1 LVGEVRQHKVKRV
14 EVVKKFG
21 EPRKVEKRIKLK
33 AISVKVRGLGPKTVE
48 KLEQIGVEYVDQFLS
63 MNLEEIY
70 QKLIA
75 LFNVVRIKPYKIK
88 QWQNFIRECL
98 QA

>member
-88 QWQNFIRECL
+88 QWQTIIRECL

>member
-1 LVGEVRQHKVKRV
+1 MSILFDVKR
-14 EVVKKFG
+14 F
-21 EPRKVEKRIKLK
+21 KVEKRIRLK

-48 KLEQIGVEYVDQFLS
+48 KLERIGVEYVDQFLS
-63 MNLEEIY
+63 MNPEEIY

-75 LFNVVRIKPYKIK
+75 SFNVVRIKPYKIK
-88 QWQNFIRECL
+88 QWQNFIREYL

>member
-1 LVGEVRQHKVKRV
+1 MVGEVRQHKVKRV

>member
-1 LVGEVRQHKVKRV
+1 M
-14 EVVKKFG
+14 
-21 EPRKVEKRIKLK
+21 K
-33 AISVKVRGLGPKTVE
+33 AISAKVRGLGPKTVE

>member
-1 LVGEVRQHKVKRV
+1 M
-14 EVVKKFG
+14 VKKFG

-48 KLEQIGVEYVDQFLS
+48 KLEQIGVEYLDQFLS
-63 MNLEEIY
+63 MNPEEIY

-75 LFNVVRIKPYKIK
+75 SFNVVRIKPYKIK
-88 QWQNFIRECL
+88 QWQTIIREYL